1 MWLKLRRGQP
11 GQNSEMLSQKKKK
24 KKKKKKKAKMVSS
37 MFMSILSHFLNV

>member
-24 KKKKKKKAKMVSS
+24 KRRRRRRRLKW
-37 MFMSILSHFLNV
+37 